1 MELREIYAA
10 RKRIRGLVRETL
22 LEPSSFLGDISGGE
36 IWLKLE
42 NLQITGSFKIRGA
55 FNKLLQLTEDERRQ
69 GVITAS
75 SGNHGQAIGYAAGAL
90 GVEAT
95 IVTPQNTPEVKLE
108 AIRRHGV
115 DLIVQGEEYIDAEK
129 LARSLE
135 YKEGKTFISAYN
147 DPDIVAGQGTVG
159 LEMAEAQPDL
169 DVVLVPVGGGGLIS
183 GVGCALKA
191 ALDGVE
197 VLGVQ
202 SVASPVMV
210 ESIRHGVIV
219 KIELEDSVAEGLHGG
234 IEEDSIT
241 FELCR
246 SLVDDFILV
255 QEETIMDAVELLLRR
270 QRQLVEGA
278 GAVGAAAIIED
289 PIRFRGRSVGVV
301 VSGGNIS
308 LDLLKAVTC
317 MN

>member
-1 MELREIYAA
+1 MELKEIYAA

-22 LEPSSFLGDISGGE
+22 LESSSFLREISGGE

-55 FNKLLQLTEDERRQ
+55 FNKLLQLTEDERRL

-75 SGNHGQAIGYAAGAL
+75 SGNHGQAIGYAARAL
-90 GVEAT
+90 GVEA
-95 IVTPQNTPEVKLE
+95 IVIAPQNTPEVKLE

-115 DLIVQGEEYIDAEK
+115 DLIVHGEEYIDAEK

-135 YKEGKTFISAYN
+135 YKGRKTFISAYN

-159 LEMAEAQPDL
+159 LEMAEVQPDL
-169 DVVLVPVGGGGLIS
+169 DTVLVPVGGGGLIS
-183 GVGCALKA
+183 GVGCAIKA

-202 SVASPVMV
+202 SVASPVMF
-210 ESIRHGVIV
+210 ESIKHEGIV
-219 KIELEDSVAEGLHGG
+219 EMELKDSVAEGLHGG

-255 QEETIMDAVELLLRR
+255 QEKTIIDAIGLLLRR

-278 GAVGAAAIIED
+278 GAVGAAAIMED
-289 PIRFRGRSVGVV
+289 PIRFRGRRVGVV

-308 LDLLKAVTC
+308 LDLLRTVTC
-317 MN
+317 VN

>member
-1 MELREIYAA
+1 MDLSKIYAA
-10 RKRIRGLVRETL
+10 RKRIQDLVRETP
-22 LEPSSFLGDISGGE
+22 LESSSFLGDISGGE

-42 NLQITGSFKIRGA
+42 NLQFTGSFKIRGA
-55 FNKLLQLTEDERRQ
+55 YNKLLQLSEDERRL
-69 GVITAS
+69 GVVTAS
-75 SGNHGQAIGYAAGAL
+75 SGNHGQAIGYACGAL

-95 IVTPQNTPEVKLE
+95 IVTPKNTPEIKLE
-108 AIRRHGV
+108 GIRRHGV
-115 DLIVQGEEYIDAEK
+115 DLILYGEEYMDAER
-129 LARSLE
+129 LARSIE
-135 YKEGKTFISAYN
+135 CKEGKTFISAYS

-169 DVVLVPVGGGGLIS
+169 DAVLVPVGGGGLIS

-197 VLGVQ
+197 VLGIQ
-202 SVASPVMV
+202 SVASPVMA
-210 ESIRHGVIV
+210 ESIRHGMIV
-219 KIELEDSVAEGLHGG
+219 EMELEDSVAEGLHGG

-255 QEETIMDAVELLLRR
+255 QEETIIDAVGLLLRR

-278 GAVGAAAIIED
+278 GAVGAAAIMEN
-289 PIRFRGRSVGVV
+289 PIRFRGRRVGVV

-308 LDLLKAVTC
+308 LHLLRIIACK
-317 MN
+317 N